1 VEALFPVFDFSREG
15 RLNFDEVNILLQSV
29 SRGLTKV
36 CGGKSVADEELIDAC
51 RRSFDAHNLRYD
63 KQITREQAKRWML
76 NDVEVMAF
84 VMTFHK
90 ACRLPQAL
98 EVLADQQRAQLEL
111 FLRLGGESA
120 AGASVHEVLRGEP
133 LRQAIGGLSDDDL
146 HSLAVALASAGGA
159 GGVGREL
166 FERAA
171 QAWNAFGLVADDSGG
186 GREGPG
192 VAPLAHQRRRARRR
206 RGRAAPGPD
215 GPVRRR
221 PRHPERLGR
230 QLPPAAVREPC
241 GGVGAP
247 ACRCHP
253 GLRGGKGGRPSSQRS
268 PG

>member
-171 QAWNAFGLVADDSGG
+171 QAWNAFGLVADDSGEVDVKDLG
-186 GREGPG
+186 LLLWLTSGAEPAAG
-192 VAPLAHQRRRARRR
+192 VAEQRL
-206 RGRAAPGPD
+206 D
-215 GPVRRR
+215 
-221 PRHPERLGR
+221 
-230 QLPPAAVREPC
+230 QM
-241 GGVGAP
+241 
-247 ACRCHP
+247 
-253 GLRGGKGGRPSSQRS
+253 GLCEGDRVIRSAWVANCLQQR
-268 PG
+268 